1 MIAQL
6 EELEISSYSTPSS
19 DALIPLLPS
28 ISSTSHSFD
37 FLQRASFLLLSDSKD
52 DVYPYISWTGNY
64 DVVENEKFWRQDEV
78 EDDRVK
84 LLKRMI
90 MNKFDFSGHIWE
102 HEEKPVF
109 SFGLDNEEGETEDVA
124 THEGD
129 SVPDDEVSNDNVGEG
144 GSDEAGGSNEASESD
159 EEFQTPKGSATIGT
173 RDTKGKKRLPDRGME
188 KRKHKVL
195 QTRPQQAPF
204 GEDMKT
210 FVTQLFQ
217 QNFAAMEERLEKK
230 MGERFEELQSQ
241 LKSSRGDSTVEVE
254 HGDPPAS
261 KPPVSNTSPSNLAP
275 SKPSAS
281 NPSRSH
287 LAPSNPSA
295 SNALPSKP
303 SPRRSKRL
311 TNNDKVAS
319 DWWTPMT
326 TVRKLPKARSPQA
339 TPAPTSAR
347 WDRWTRGPSKKL
359 QLVTQQWKMTVLH
372 RPLYY
377 LTEEA
382 WQRFTEW
389 STNPTALR
397 IGDVRPGNHWV
408 AVCVNIIEKKVEV
421 YDCSRGRNRQ
431 YVEKFAAMI
440 PRIVKAVGP
449 PKSKL
454 HLSSYS
460 TDMPMQ
466 MRLNKSCVDYGH
478 TLKHLECILLGVD
491 LSLVEDGIMPGCRQN
506 IAYDIWEAAY
516 DPIIIQLM
524 AQHMPS
530 DLESSDVYDLE
541 ED

>member
-1 MIAQL
+1 
-6 EELEISSYSTPSS
+6 
-19 DALIPLLPS
+19 
-28 ISSTSHSFD
+28 
-37 FLQRASFLLLSDSKD
+37 
-52 DVYPYISWTGNY
+52 
-64 DVVENEKFWRQDEV
+64 
-78 EDDRVK
+78 
-84 LLKRMI
+84 MI

-129 SVPDDEVSNDNVGEG
+129 SVPDAEVSNDNDGES

-173 RDTKGKKRLPDRGME
+173 RYKGKEEAPGSWNG

-295 SNALPSKP
+295 SNASPSKP

-311 TNNDKVAS
+311 DVNFSQADDMDEAIGTQGLEGLSQAS
-319 DWWTPMT
+319 LVP
-326 TVRKLPKARSPQA
+326 VLIH
-339 TPAPTSAR
+339 PAPIMT
-347 WDRWTRGPSKKL
+347 RWTRGPSKKL
-359 QLVTQQWKMTVLH
+359 QLSDSAMEDDGSPQTS
-372 RPLYY
+372 LYY

-389 STNPTALR
+389 ST
-397 IGDVRPGNHWV
+397 
-408 AVCVNIIEKKVEV
+408 
-421 YDCSRGRNRQ
+421 
-431 YVEKFAAMI
+431 
-440 PRIVKAVGP
+440 
-449 PKSKL
+449 
-454 HLSSYS
+454 
-460 TDMPMQ
+460 
-466 MRLNKSCVDYGH
+466 
-478 TLKHLECILLGVD
+478 
-491 LSLVEDGIMPGCRQN
+491 
-506 IAYDIWEAAY
+506 
-516 DPIIIQLM
+516 
-524 AQHMPS
+524 
-530 DLESSDVYDLE
+530 
-541 ED
+541 